1 MDKFFLRNFVEKVLD
16 FIFPPKCGF
25 CGEITSDKRFVCE
38 NCYNLSI
45 QKYTNRCKFCGKI
58 AYSDICI
65 ECKNKTIYY
74 DELMFCS
81 EYTDEIKHKIHLYK
95 FKDKK
100 YYYHFFSE
108 LIYKNIKGVKADFIV
123 SVPIS
128 RERYKER
135 GYNQSE
141 LIAKKLSRFL
151 EIPYIPNL
159 LIKTKDTKRQSMQNF
174 KMRKESVKNVFNIAD
189 NIDVGGSTL
198 LLIDDIFTT
207 GSTVNECSKVLKK
220 SGAKNIKVAVIS
232 ISHTLK

>member
-1 MDKFFLRNFVEKVLD
+1 MDKFFLRNLLEKVLD
-16 FIFPPKCGF
+16 LIFPPKCGF
-25 CGEITSDKRFVCE
+25 CGEITSDKQFVCE

-45 QKYTNRCKFCGKI
+45 QKYTNRCKLCGKI
-58 AYSDICI
+58 AYGEMCV
-65 ECKNKTIYY
+65 ECQNKTIYY
-74 DELMFCS
+74 DELIFCS

-100 YYYHFFSE
+100 HYYHFFTE
-108 LIYKNIKGVKADFIV
+108 LLYRKTKGVRTDYIV

-128 RERYKER
+128 KERYKER

-141 LIAKKLSRFL
+141 LIAKKLSKLL

-159 LIKTKDTKRQSMQNF
+159 LIKTRDTKRQSMQNF
-174 KMRKESVKNVFNIAD
+174 KMRKESVKNVFEVAD
-189 NIDVGGSTL
+189 NIDVGGSAL

-220 SGAKNIKVAVIS
+220 AGSKNIKVAVIS